1 MTQILKII
9 LQVIGRRIAY
19 IFFKIQKIL
28 KIHKIILF
36 ILNFLKKGP
45 GSNLN
50 KHDTTLIVKR
60 KISIKQKISSII
72 NTIIHIV
79 LLSFL
84 ALIILTNFLNILFVR
99 QDKNNRLINTI

>member
-9 LQVIGRRIAY
+9 LHVISRRIAY
-19 IFFKIQKIL
+19 IFFKIQKI
-28 KIHKIILF
+28 IFF

-50 KHDTTLIVKR
+50 KYDTTLIVKR
-60 KISIKQKISSII
+60 KISIKQKISSILKSII

-84 ALIILTNFLNILFVR
+84 GLIILTNFLNILFGR